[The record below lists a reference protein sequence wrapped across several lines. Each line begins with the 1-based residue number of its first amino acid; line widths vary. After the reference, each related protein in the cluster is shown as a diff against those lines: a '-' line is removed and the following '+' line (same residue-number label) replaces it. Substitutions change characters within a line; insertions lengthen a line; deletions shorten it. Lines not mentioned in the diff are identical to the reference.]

1 MARGSQVL
9 PFHPDARAAW
19 LSAGAGPQPLPQALP
34 APQPW
39 AAGRTGRARPVATG
53 VVGPESHRANSDK
66 LWSVSQQGG
75 SDAGGSSAAG
85 LGKFGMVTNA
95 ATKGRVTLTPRP
107 ALTHAPVT
115 PVPWVLLG
123 RGLKRAVLQDVKSR
137 VSGWL
142 HGLPANLPFL
152 LLLFLIQASPHFKVP
167 QRVLLHPFSPT
178 LFIRAASSSHTCTH
192 RLAGPGGP
200 RGHQPLRGC
209 SMARIV
215 LVQSRLFCPCA
226 AIWSHLWAHSQSV
239 RTSRSSMIH
248 TEISTPAFSCRGF
261 LVGHP

>member
-1 MARGSQVL
+1 MCWCWHCPIAPGSA
-9 PFHPDARAAW
+9 P
-19 LSAGAGPQPLPQALP
+19 ALGSWEDWP
-34 APQPW
+34 GQTS
-39 AAGRTGRARPVATG
+39 GH
-53 VVGPESHRANSDK
+53 VVGPESHRANSGK
-66 LWSVSQQGG
+66 LWGVSQQGS

-95 ATKGRVTLTPRP
+95 ATKGRVTLTPHP
-107 ALTHAPVT
+107 ALTHAPVA

-123 RGLKRAVLQDVKSR
+123 REVKRAALQDVKGW

-142 HGLPANLPFL
+142 HELPANLPFL
-152 LLLFLIQASPHFKVP
+152 LQASSHFKIP
-167 QRVLLHPFSPT
+167 QSFPLHPFSP
-178 LFIRAASSSHTCTH
+178 LVIRAASSSHTCMH

-200 RGHQPLRGC
+200 RGHQLLQGC

-215 LVQSRLFCPCA
+215 LVQSSLFCPCA

-248 TEISTPAFSCRGF
+248 TEISTPAFSCHGF